1 MCEIYTVNRK
11 MWNDSINIHDERLLS
26 NGFVIAKNFTSHMRN
41 TGKNMTVFALNV
53 VNVV

>member
-1 MCEIYTVNRK
+1 
-11 MWNDSINIHDERLLS
+11 MWKGSINIHDETLLS

-41 TGKNMTVFALNV
+41 IGMNMTIFALNV